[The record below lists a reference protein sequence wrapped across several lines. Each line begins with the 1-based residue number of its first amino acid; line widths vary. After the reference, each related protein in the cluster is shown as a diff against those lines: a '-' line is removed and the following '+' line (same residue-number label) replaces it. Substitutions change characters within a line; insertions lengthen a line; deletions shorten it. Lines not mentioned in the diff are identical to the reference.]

1 MAVLPVLLVATGLG
15 VRAWFLVL
23 VVRHGGA
30 LVGADDAG
38 RPEGDDDFG
47 LVERP
52 GQSSGW

>member
-30 LVGADDAG
+30 LDGADDAG